1 MAMSSRPDRE
11 AVDSEQAATTGD
23 AAVGTNPRVARLL
36 IADDHELA
44 RAGLRAMLA
53 AERGF
58 EIVAEARNGSEAV
71 ALTKRLRPDLALM
84 DMRMPELDGLAA
96 TRVIKDE
103 CPRTAVVI
111 ITNHANPDYLFEA
124 LKAGAAGYVL
134 KEASQ
139 REVVLAVRQVLR
151 GESLLNA
158 ELATKLLE
166 RLARQPTEAAVP
178 ADRLTTRERDV
189 LRLLAQ
195 GKTNREIATELFVS
209 VGTVKIHVEHIIS
222 KLGVSD
228 RTQAAVRAVE
238 LGLLHTG

>member
-23 AAVGTNPRVARLL
+23 AAVGTNSRVARLL

-53 AERGF
+53 AEQI

-96 TRVIKDE
+96 TRAIKDE

-139 REVVLAVRQVLR
+139 REVVSAVRQVLR